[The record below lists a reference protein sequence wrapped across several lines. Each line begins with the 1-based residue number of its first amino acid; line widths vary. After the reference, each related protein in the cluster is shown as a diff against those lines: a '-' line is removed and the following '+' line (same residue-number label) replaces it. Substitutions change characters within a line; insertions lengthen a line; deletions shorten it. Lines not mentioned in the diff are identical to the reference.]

1 MANYNFNIS
10 SFFKNSNSG
19 VMGSFDFSEYAAVK
33 NGSYRKLVKAHYKNQ
48 NDAISTKKDKT
59 DKTDKSDV
67 VKKYSAVNDRDK
79 TGLTKMKKEADSLKS
94 AASALNDTDLFK
106 ETNGS
111 VDMDKITS
119 AVKSF
124 AKAYNSAI
132 DQTGEVSSDSVSTQA
147 SFMKNLSKTMSN
159 ALSKVGVTVG
169 TDGKMTVDEDTL
181 KKADVKDMKNLFT
194 GKHSYAAQVADHASA
209 ISSAA
214 LRSASTYSSAGT
226 LNNNLSSMFSDW
238 I

>member
-19 VMGSFDFSEYAAVK
+19 VMGSFDFSEYSAVK

-48 NDAISTKKDKT
+48 SDAIPTKKNKT
-59 DKTDKSDV
+59 DKTDKADV
-67 VKKYSAVNDRDK
+67 TKKYSAVNNTDK

-94 AASALNDTDLFK
+94 AASALNDANLFK

-119 AVKSF
+119 AIKSF
-124 AKAYNSAI
+124 AKSYNSAI
-132 DQTGEVSSDSVSTQA
+132 DQTDEVSSKDVSMQA
-147 SFMKNLSKTMSN
+147 GFMKSLSKTMSN

-169 TDGKMTVDEDTL
+169 TDGKMTVDEDAL

-194 GKHSYAAQVADHASA
+194 GKHSYAAQVADQASA

-214 LRSASTYSSAGT
+214 LRNASTYSSTGA
-226 LNNNLSSMFSDW
+226 LNSNLSSMFSDW